1 MQHLE
6 LQDPRGGLWVPGTEL
21 GTSKVGPS
29 GKPPGLS
36 FKLSEGQGGS
46 VYGLWLFL
54 TPAQALCSLEK
65 AQEVG

>member
-1 MQHLE
+1 M
-6 LQDPRGGLWVPGTEL
+6 PGTEL

-29 GKPPGLS
+29 GKPLGLS
-36 FKLSEGQGGS
+36 LKLTEGQGGS

-54 TPAQALCSLEK
+54 TPAQALCPLEK